1 MIHEIVKL
9 RERYP
14 FVNGGEIEILCMENP
29 SGREGYLRPMVVVV
43 PGGAYR
49 FVSEREGMPVAM
61 DFLKERYQV
70 CVLKYL
76 CSPQGATYPEQL
88 LELAAA
94 VDYIKKNA
102 ARLRVD
108 PEEIFL
114 VGFSAGGHLVADYSL
129 ESRTLNDKRKT
140 ALDTAISAVGLCY
153 PVIDDHE
160 DSLDNLLCGYAGEEK
175 AALKEHLRLSRLV
188 TADTPPTFLWTT
200 AEDRLV
206 PPQNSLRYAL
216 ALADCG
222 VPYELHVYPKGGHGL
237 SNGSP
242 EINDDLEAARM
253 ISVWTK
259 DMARFFRFY
268 CKTESR

>member
-9 RERYP
+9 CERYP

-49 FVSEREGMPVAM
+49 FVSGREGAPIAA
-61 DFLKERYQV
+61 DFFRAGYQV
-70 CVLKYL
+70 CTLKYL
-76 CSPQGATYPEQL
+76 CSEQGASYPEQL

-94 VDYIKKNA
+94 VDYVKKNA
-102 ARLRVD
+102 KRLAVN
-108 PEEIFL
+108 PEEIFA

-129 ESRTLNDKRKT
+129 EHTTLNEKRKT
-140 ALDTAISAVGLCY
+140 SLDTAIKGVGLSY

-160 DSLDNLLCGYAGEEK
+160 DSLDNLLCGYEGEEK
-175 AALKEHLRLSRLV
+175 AALKESLRLSRRV
-188 TADTPPTFLWTT
+188 NEDTPPTFLWTT

-216 ALADCG
+216 ALADHG
-222 VPYELHVYPKGGHGL
+222 VPYELHVYPKGGHGMA
-237 SNGSP
+237 NGSL
-242 EINDDLEAARM
+242 EINDDVEAAA
-253 ISVWTK
+253 ILSVWTK
-259 DMARFFRFY
+259 DMARFFRSY
-268 CKTESR
+268 CKEPF